1 MFSCFRVVEGSLPL
15 HAGHDHT
22 ADTGATSTAI
32 ATSASIAP
40 STAIAASTAMEFV
53 TVGNPG
59 NAPAPADDSG
69 VRYGGV
75 SYEYRIGKYEV
86 TYGQYLEFLN
96 AKAKSDPTGLYDP
109 DMTNDQIANGIQRN
123 GSSGS
128 YSYSL
133 LNERSA
139 NLPVSFVNF
148 TDAAR
153 FANWVNN
160 GKGNASTENG
170 AYLITTANVKAATRA
185 NGVNTYQIE
194 GNSPI
199 LKGDQI
205 EVSGLLGIGFAI
217 RSQVENVEYKGGST
231 YVSVKNSYPDNVAIG
246 EGIIVSIPSTHST
259 LAKVW
264 IPSEN
269 EWTKAAYYNPTLNNG
284 AGGYYKWATQSND
297 YPGNS
302 FEPIANQANIP
313 SSDGSTFAN
322 TTTDRSITPIAGP
335 SLLTP
340 VGSFSKSP
348 SYYGTFDQDGN
359 LTEWTDTVY
368 DATAT
373 FGNYNRSPNAT
384 RSKHGAMYYSGTAGS
399 TRRDDILM
407 PNDKGYGSGF
417 RLAAASL
424 GSSLVESSAP
434 ACDCCGDSTCENST
448 TNNSSASTKATS
460 ATTTV
465 RAKLVGPAIFG
476 GPIGSNQEVWD
487 TVYPARGEAK
497 IVLNADQN
505 YIDYEFKIKG
515 LDFGIIAGIGPV
527 TANTGDDVNGMHI
540 HHAKLGAVG
549 DPALGIISPNQ
560 DLDTVFGHQKITQ
573 DNVYYYDK
581 LTGEWTITGRWSKG
595 DPSAVGFDY
604 NLDNYLFQGLDY
616 INIHNEDVVLGVIR
630 GQLLP
635 LNDVAQAGQPQQNQR
650 FFDPIT
656 GKHFYSA
663 NSKEITSLIGSG
675 WQQEGFA
682 WNLYPVASSQS
693 DLVPEV
699 IVGQVMN
706 KFANVY
712 NGVSLDPLLDVHRLY
727 NSKSGDHFFTTNNQ
741 ELLAAQR
748 VGYGYEGVVGR
759 AYSPSVAAS
768 NGFTVV
774 QRLYNGLTGEH
785 LYTSSSTEVASLV
798 RMGYSAEGAAW
809 AS

>member
-1 MFSCFRVVEGSLPL
+1 MRSCFRVVEGRLPL
-15 HAGHDHT
+15 HAGHDHS
-22 ADTGATSTAI
+22 ADTGVAATAIAATPAVVTTAI
-32 ATSASIAP
+32 AT
-40 STAIAASTAMEFV
+40 TAMEFV

-59 NAPAPADDSG
+59 NADAPADDSG

-128 YSYSL
+128 YIYSL

-139 NLPVSFVNF
+139 NLPVAFVNF

-231 YVSVKNSYPDNVAIG
+231 YVSVKNSYPDNVASG
-246 EGIIVSIPSTHST
+246 EGVIVSIPSTRST

-264 IPSEN
+264 IPSED
-269 EWTKAAYYNPTLNNG
+269 EWTKAAYYNPKLNNG
-284 AGGYYKWATQSND
+284 AGGYYEWATQSND

-313 SSDGSTFAN
+313 SSDGSKLAN
-322 TTTDRSITPIAGP
+322 TTTSRDITPITGP

-348 SYYGTFDQDGN
+348 SYYGTYDQDGN

-368 DATAT
+368 DATAA
-373 FGNYNRSPNAT
+373 FGSYNRSPNAT
-384 RSKHGAMYYSGTAGS
+384 RSKHGAMYYSGVAGS

-407 PNDKGYGSGF
+407 PNDKGYGTGF
-417 RLAAASL
+417 RLAASVSA
-424 GSSLVESSAP
+424 SSLVNSSAD
-434 ACDCCGDSTCENST
+434 CDCCGESTHNDASHNHT
-448 TNNSSASTKATS
+448 SDSTKATTAS
-460 ATTTV
+460 TTI
-465 RAKLVGPAIFG
+465 RSKLVGPAIFG
-476 GPIGSNQEVWD
+476 GTIQATQELWAVD
-487 TVYPARGEAK
+487 YPARGKAK
-497 IVLNADQN
+497 ITLNADQT
-505 YIDYEFKIKG
+505 YIDYEFKVMG
-515 LDFGIIAGIGPV
+515 LDFGIIAGIGPI
-527 TANTGDDVNGMHI
+527 TAYTGDDVNGMHI
-540 HHAKLGAVG
+540 HHAKIGAVG

-560 DLDTVFGHQKITQ
+560 DLNSVFGHQTIAEDT
-573 DNVYYYDK
+573 VYSYDK
-581 LTGEWTITGRWSKG
+581 ILGEWTITGRWSKD
-595 DPSAVGFDY
+595 DPSSVSFDY

-635 LNDVAQAGQPQQNQR
+635 MNDVAQAGPPLLNQR
-650 FFDPIT
+650 LINPIS
-656 GKHFYSA
+656 GKHFYSS
-663 NSKEITSLIGSG
+663 NSKEIASLTSNG
-675 WQQEGFA
+675 WKQEGFA
-682 WNLYPVASSQS
+682 WNLYAEASSES
-693 DLVPEV
+693 DLVPDA
-699 IVGQVMN
+699 ISGQV
-706 KFANVY
+706 KYEFANVY
-712 NGVSLDPLLDVHRLY
+712 NDVSLDPLLNVHRLY
-727 NSKSGDHFFTTNNQ
+727 NSSSGDHFFTTNNQ

-748 VGYGYEGVVGR
+748 VGYAYEGVVGR

-785 LYTSSSTEVASLV
+785 LYTSSSTEVASLL
-798 RMGYSAEGAAW
+798 RLGYSSEGAAW

>member
-1 MFSCFRVVEGSLPL
+1 MLACFRVVEGRMPL
-15 HAGHDHT
+15 HAGHDHSS
-22 ADTGATSTAI
+22 DTVATTTAI
-32 ATSASIAP
+32 AT
-40 STAIAASTAMEFV
+40 TAMEFV

-59 NAPAPADDSG
+59 NAAAPADDSG
-69 VRYGGV
+69 ARYGNV

-86 TYGQYLEFLN
+86 TYAQYLEFLN

-128 YSYSL
+128 YTYSL

-139 NLPVSFVNF
+139 NLPVAFVNF

-153 FANWVNN
+153 FANWINN

-231 YVSVKNSYPDNVAIG
+231 YISVKNSYPDNVASG
-246 EGIIVSIPSTHST
+246 EGVIVSIPSTRST

-269 EWTKAAYYNPTLNNG
+269 EWAKAAYYNPKLNNG

-313 SSDGSTFAN
+313 SSDGLSYAN
-322 TTTDRSITPIAGP
+322 TKTDRSITPIMGP

-359 LTEWTDTVY
+359 VTEWTETVY
-368 DATAT
+368 DSTAA
-373 FGNYNRSPNAT
+373 FGSYNRSPNAT
-384 RSKHGAMYYSGTAGS
+384 RSKHGAMYYSGAAGS

-424 GSSLVESSAP
+424 GSSLVASSAP
-434 ACDCCGDSTCENST
+434 TTDCCGDCGSTHDNCT
-448 TNNSSASTKATS
+448 TNHSSDSTKVATD
-460 ATTTV
+460 TTTV
-465 RAKLVGPAIFG
+465 RPKLVGPAIFG
-476 GPIGSNQEVWD
+476 GPIGSNQEVWE

-497 IVLNADQN
+497 ISLNVDQT

-540 HHAKLGAVG
+540 HHAKIGAVG

-560 DLDTVFGHQKITQ
+560 DLDTVFGHQKIAKDT
-573 DNVYYYDK
+573 VYYYDK
-581 LTGEWTITGRWSKG
+581 LTGEWTITGRWTKG
-595 DPSAVGFDY
+595 DPSSVSFDY

-635 LNDVAQAGQPQQNQR
+635 LNEVAQAGQPQQNQR
-650 FFDPIT
+650 FLDPLT
-656 GKHFYSA
+656 GMHFYTS
-663 NSKEITSLIGSG
+663 NSKEIANITSSG
-675 WQQEGFA
+675 WKPEGFA
-682 WNLYPVASSQS
+682 WNLYPLASSQS
-693 DLVPEV
+693 DLVPDNIE
-699 IVGQVMN
+699 GQVMN
-706 KFANVY
+706 NFVNVY
-712 NGVSLDPLLDVHRLY
+712 NGVSLQPLLDVHRLY
-727 NSKSGDHFFTTNNQ
+727 NSKSGDHLFTTNNQ
-741 ELLAAQR
+741 ELLTAQG
-748 VGYGYEGVVGR
+748 VGYSYEGVVGR

-768 NGFTVV
+768 NGFSVV
-774 QRLYNGLTGEH
+774 QRFYNGRTGEH
-785 LYTSSSTEVASLV
+785 FYTSSSAEAASLGSL
-798 RMGYSAEGAAW
+798 GYSAEGAAW

>member
-1 MFSCFRVVEGSLPL
+1 MLACLRFAEGCVPM
-15 HAGHDHT
+15 HNGEDHSSGS
-22 ADTGATSTAI
+22 GAASTAI
-32 ATSASIAP
+32 AT
-40 STAIAASTAMEFV
+40 TAMEFV

-59 NAPAPADDSG
+59 NAAAPADDSG
-69 VRYGGV
+69 ARYGNV

-109 DMTNDQIANGIQRN
+109 DMSNDQIANGIQRN
-123 GSSGS
+123 GNSGS
-128 YSYSL
+128 YTYSL
-133 LNERSA
+133 LSERSA

-194 GNSPI
+194 GISPI

-231 YVSVKNSYPDNVAIG
+231 YISVKNSYADNVASG
-246 EGIIVSIPSTHST
+246 EGVIVSIPSTRST

-269 EWTKAAYYNPTLNNG
+269 EWTKAAYYNPKLNNG
-284 AGGYYKWATQSND
+284 AGGYYEWATQSND

-313 SSDGSTFAN
+313 SSDGSTLAN
-322 TTTDRSITPIAGP
+322 TATSRDITPITGP
-335 SLLTP
+335 NLLTP

-348 SYYGTFDQDGN
+348 SYFGTFDQDGN
-359 LTEWTDTVY
+359 VTEWTETVY
-368 DATAT
+368 DSTAA

-384 RSKHGAMYYSGTAGS
+384 RSKHGAMYYSGVAGS

-417 RLAAASL
+417 RLATSIT
-424 GSSLVESSAP
+424 SSNLV
-434 ACDCCGDSTCENST
+434 
-448 TNNSSASTKATS
+448 NSSADCCVESTHNSASHNNTSNSTKATT
-460 ATTTV
+460 AATTV
-465 RAKLVGPAIFG
+465 RAKLAGPAIFG
-476 GPIGSNQEVWD
+476 GTIQGTQELWAVD
-487 TVYPARGEAK
+487 YPARGKAK
-497 IVLNADQN
+497 ITLNADQT
-505 YIDYEFKIKG
+505 YIDYEFKVYG
-515 LDFGIIAGIGPV
+515 LDFGIIAGIGPI

-540 HHAKLGAVG
+540 HHAKIGAVG

-560 DLDTVFGHQKITQ
+560 DLNSVFAHQKITKDSIYSY
-573 DNVYYYDK
+573 DNT
-581 LTGEWTITGRWSKG
+581 LGEWTITGRWTKD
-595 DPSAVGFDY
+595 DPSSVSFDD
-604 NLDNYLFQGLDY
+604 NLNDNLFQGLDY
-616 INIHNEDVVLGVIR
+616 INIHNEDIVLGVIR

-635 LNDVAQAGQPQQNQR
+635 MNDVAQAGQPQQNQR
-650 FFDPIT
+650 FFDPVT
-656 GKHFYSA
+656 GKHFYTS
-663 NSKEITSLIGSG
+663 NSKEITNITSSG
-675 WQQEGFA
+675 WKQEGFA
-682 WNLYPVASSQS
+682 WNLYPVASSES
-693 DLVPEV
+693 DLVPDA
-699 IVGQVMN
+699 ISGQV
-706 KFANVY
+706 KYEFANVY
-712 NGVSLDPLLDVHRLY
+712 NNVSLDPLLNVHRLY
-727 NSKSGDHFFTTNNQ
+727 NSKSGDHFFTTNDQ
-741 ELLAAQR
+741 ELLTAQR
-748 VGYGYEGVVGR
+748 VGYSYEGVVGR

-774 QRLYNGLTGEH
+774 QRLYNGRTGEH
-785 LYTSSSTEVASLV
+785 FYTSSSTEAASLV
-798 RMGYSAEGAAW
+798 SLGYSAEGAAW

>member
-1 MFSCFRVVEGSLPL
+1 MLACFRAVEGCVPM
-15 HAGHDHT
+15 HAGHEH
-22 ADTGATSTAI
+22 
-32 ATSASIAP
+32 SI
-40 STAIAASTAMEFV
+40 AMEFV

-59 NAPAPADDSG
+59 NADNSADASG

-75 SYEYRIGKYEV
+75 SYEYQIGKYEV
-86 TYGQYLEFLN
+86 TYAQYLEFLN
-96 AKAKSDPTGLYDP
+96 AKAKSDPTGLYDS

-128 YSYSL
+128 YTYSL

-139 NLPVSFVNF
+139 NLPVDYVNF

-160 GKGNASTENG
+160 GKGDASTENG
-170 AYLITTANVKAATRA
+170 AYLITTSNVKGATRA
-185 NGVNTYQIE
+185 NGVNVYEIV

-217 RSQVENVEYKGGST
+217 RSQVEKVEYKGGST
-231 YVSVKNSYPDNVAIG
+231 FISVSNSYPDNVATG
-246 EGIIVSIPSTHST
+246 QGIIVSIPSTRST

-264 IPSEN
+264 IPSED
-269 EWTKAAYYNPTLNNG
+269 EWTKAAYYNPKLNNG

-302 FEPIANQANIP
+302 FEPITNQANIP
-313 SSDGSTFAN
+313 SSDGSKLAN

-340 VGSFSKSP
+340 VGSFSKSS

-368 DATAT
+368 DTTAA
-373 FGNYNRSPNAT
+373 FGNYNRSPNAS
-384 RSKHGAMYYSGTAGS
+384 RAKHGAMYYSGVAGS
-399 TRRDDILM
+399 TRRDDGLM
-407 PNDKGYGSGF
+407 PNDKGYGTGF

-424 GSSLVESSAP
+424 GSSLVASP
-434 ACDCCGDSTCENST
+434 ADCCGESTHNST
-448 TNNSSASTKATS
+448 THNNTSDSTKATTAS
-460 ATTTV
+460 TIV
-465 RAKLVGPAIFG
+465 RSKLVGPAIFG
-476 GPIGSNQEVWD
+476 GPIGANQEVWN

-505 YIDYEFKIKG
+505 YIDYEFKVKG

-527 TANTGDDVNGMHI
+527 TTNTGDDVNGLHI
-540 HHAKLGAVG
+540 HHAKIGTVG
-549 DPALGIISPNQ
+549 DPALAIINPNQ
-560 DLDTVFGHQKITQ
+560 DIDSVFGHRKITQ
-573 DNVYYYDK
+573 DNVYSYDK
-581 LTGEWTITGRWSKG
+581 LSGEWTITGRWSQG
-595 DPSAVGFDY
+595 DPSSVSFDY

-616 INIHNEDVVLGVIR
+616 INFHNEDVPLGVIR

-635 LNDVAQAGQPQQNQR
+635 LNEVAQAGQPLQNQR
-650 FFDPIT
+650 FFDPIS
-656 GKHFYSA
+656 GKHFYSS
-663 NSKEITSLIGSG
+663 NSKEIANITSSG
-675 WQQEGFA
+675 WKPEGFA

-693 DLVPEV
+693 DLVPDAIE
-699 IVGQVMN
+699 GQVMN
-706 KFANVY
+706 KFANAY
-712 NGVSLDPLLDVHRLY
+712 NGISLDPLLNVHRLY
-727 NSKSGDHFFTTNNQ
+727 NSKSGNHFFTTNDQ
-741 ELLAAQR
+741 ELLTAQR
-748 VGYGYEGVVGR
+748 VGYAYEGVVGR

-768 NGFTVV
+768 NGFTVI

-785 LYTSSSTEVASLV
+785 FYTSSATEAASLV
-798 RMGYSAEGAAW
+798 RLGYSAEGAAW

>member
-32 ATSASIAP
+32 A
-40 STAIAASTAMEFV
+40 ASTAMEFV

-59 NAPAPADDSG
+59 NAAAPADASG

-109 DMTNDQIANGIQRN
+109 DMSNDQIANGIQRN

-128 YSYSL
+128 YTYSL
-133 LNERSA
+133 LSERSS
-139 NLPVSFVNF
+139 NLPVDYVNF

-153 FANWVNN
+153 FANWINN
-160 GKGNASTENG
+160 GKGDASTENG
-170 AYLITTANVKAATRA
+170 AYLITTANVKGATRV
-185 NGVNTYQIE
+185 NGVNVYEIV

-217 RSQVENVEYKGGST
+217 RSQVEKVEYKGGST
-231 YVSVKNSYPDNVAIG
+231 FISVSNSYPDNVASG
-246 EGIIVSIPSTHST
+246 QGVIVSVPSTRST
-259 LAKVW
+259 LAKFW

-269 EWTKAAYYNPTLNNG
+269 EWTKAAYYSPKLNNG

-297 YPGNS
+297 YPGVS
-302 FEPIANQANIP
+302 FDPIPNQANIP
-313 SSDGSTFAN
+313 SSDGSKFAN
-322 TTTDRSITPIAGP
+322 TTGSRDITPTAGP

-359 LTEWTDTVY
+359 VTEWTETVY

-407 PNDKGYGSGF
+407 PNDKGYGTGF
-417 RLAAASL
+417 RLAALVTA
-424 GSSLVESSAP
+424 SSLVDSSADI
-434 ACDCCGDSTCENST
+434 CDCCGEPTHNGSSG
-448 TNNSSASTKATS
+448 NNTSDTTKATT

-465 RAKLVGPAIFG
+465 RSKLAGPAIFG
-476 GPIGSNQEVWD
+476 GTIQSTQEVWAVD
-487 TVYPARGEAK
+487 YPARGEAR
-497 IVLNADQN
+497 ITLNVDQT
-505 YIDYEFKIKG
+505 YIDYQFKVTG

-540 HHAKLGAVG
+540 HHAKIGAVG
-549 DPALGIISPNQ
+549 DPALGIINPNQ
-560 DLDTVFGHQKITQ
+560 DIDSVFGHSSITK
-573 DNVYYYDK
+573 DTVYYYDK
-581 LTGEWTITGRWSKG
+581 LTGQWTITGRWSKD
-595 DPSAVGFDY
+595 DPSAVSFDD
-604 NLDNYLFQGLDY
+604 NLNDNLFQGLDY
-616 INIHNEDVVLGVIR
+616 INFHNEDVVLGVIR
-630 GQLLP
+630 SQLLP
-635 LNDVAQAGQPQQNQR
+635 MNDVAQAGQPQQNQR

-663 NSKEITSLIGSG
+663 NSNEIASLTGSG
-675 WQQEGFA
+675 WKQEGFA

-693 DLVPEV
+693 DLVPAV
-699 IVGQVMN
+699 IEGQVMN

-712 NGVSLDPLLDVHRLY
+712 NDVSLDALLDVHRLY
-727 NSKSGDHFFTTNNQ
+727 NSRSGDHIFTTNNQ

-748 VGYGYEGVVGR
+748 VGYAYEGVVGR

-768 NGFTVV
+768 NGFAVV

-785 LYTSSSTEVASLV
+785 FYTSNASEAASLV
-798 RMGYSAEGAAW
+798 RLGYSSEGAAW